1 MFALFLGISQMYP
14 LSMIWNVLML
24 ILSANYMSV
33 FLLQLLWVRVN
44 IDSAQI
50 WFAVSGMS
58 IVAFLILIVE
68 MG

>member
-1 MFALFLGISQMYP
+1 
-14 LSMIWNVLML
+14 MIWNVLML

-33 FLLQLLWVRVN
+33 FLLQLLWVRVT

-68 MG
+68 ME